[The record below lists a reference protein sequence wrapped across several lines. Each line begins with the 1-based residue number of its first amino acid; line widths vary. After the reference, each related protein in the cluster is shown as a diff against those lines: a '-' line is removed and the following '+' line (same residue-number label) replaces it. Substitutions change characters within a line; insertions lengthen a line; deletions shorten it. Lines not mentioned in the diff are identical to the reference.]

1 MILQALSNVF
11 YTPNVW
17 QNRFVDEI
25 GLLIVA
31 TGIVAVTV
39 HFVVRHI
46 RPPIKESH

>member
-1 MILQALSNVF
+1 MILQMITNIL

-17 QNRFVDEI
+17 QNRFPDEI
-25 GLLIVA
+25 GLIIISV
-31 TGIVAVTV
+31 GVVAVTI